1 MSRRVDDTGFGGLKI
16 IQESSL
22 FCYGVD
28 AVILAE
34 AALEEA
40 EKAERVLDLGSGN
53 GIIPLILGRCT
64 EKPEITGVE
73 LLEENV
79 SLAGE
84 SVELNGLSERVKFIC
99 QDVRDIPGI
108 SGGKSGELGKGCFD
122 VVTMNPPYIKAS
134 RGIISDD
141 DRHAAARHETRG
153 SLKDFMEA
161 GEYLLKTGG
170 SLYMINR
177 PGRLVDIMELGRA
190 LKLEPKSLR
199 MIAGKKGEKPALILM
214 RFKKQGGENLEIPE
228 EWAIREEN
236 GDYTPE
242 LLGVYERI
250 KNKANKKDGGA
261 K

>member
-1 MSRRVDDTGFGGLKI
+1 MARRIDDTGFGGLRI
-16 IQESSL
+16 IQETEL

-40 EKAERVLDLGSGN
+40 EQAKRVCDLGSGN
-53 GIIPLILGRCT
+53 GIIPLILVRCT
-64 EKPEITGVE
+64 ERPEIIGVE

-79 SLAGE
+79 DLARE
-84 SVELNGLSERVKFIC
+84 SAEINGLGERVEFIC
-99 QDVRDIPGI
+99 QDVRDIPSI
-108 SGGKSGELGKGCFD
+108 SGGKSGKLGKGSFD

-134 RGIISDD
+134 RGIVSDD
-141 DRHAAARHETRG
+141 DRQATARHETRG

-170 SLYMINR
+170 SLFMINR
-177 PGRLVDIMELGRA
+177 PGRLVDMMGLGRT
-190 LKLEPKSLR
+190 LGLEPKVLR
-199 MIAGKKGEKPALILM
+199 LIAGKKGEKPALILV
-214 RFKKQGGENLEIPE
+214 RFKKQGGENLEIPA

-242 LLGVYERI
+242 LIGVYERI
-250 KNKANKKDGGA
+250 KAKANNNGGT

>member
-1 MSRRVDDTGFGGLKI
+1 MARRIDDTGFGGLRI
-16 IQESSL
+16 IQETEL

-40 EKAERVLDLGSGN
+40 GQAKRVCDLGSGN

-64 EKPEITGVE
+64 QTPKIIGVE

-79 SLAGE
+79 DLAGE
-84 SVELNGLSERVKFIC
+84 SAEINGLGERVKFIC
-99 QDVRDIPGI
+99 QDVRDIPSI
-108 SGGKSGELGKGCFD
+108 SGGKSGELGKGSFD

-134 RGIISDD
+134 RGIVSDD
-141 DRHAAARHETRG
+141 DRQAAARHETKG

-170 SLYMINR
+170 SLFMINR
-177 PGRLVDIMELGRA
+177 PGRLVDMMELGRT
-190 LKLEPKSLR
+190 LGLEPKVLR
-199 MIAGKKGEKPALILM
+199 LIAGKKGEKPALILV
-214 RFKKQGGENLEIPE
+214 RFKKQGGENLEIPA

-242 LLGVYERI
+242 LIGVYERI
-250 KNKANKKDGGA
+250 KAKANNNGGT